1 MKKLIVLAFAA
12 LPLMFI
18 AQEKPVSA
26 TEKPNRPAAGEMR
39 PGGGGETIYSELII
53 NKSANGD
60 NAIRADFGKDAIATI
75 SDKETLKQIGD
86 LRSANFTNV
95 PDALNK
101 MSTAGFRYQQNYTIQ
116 DKEGR
121 NEVHMVFEKRVMS
134 RPEGG
139 AKPNPSAKP
148 APDAKPGKETPKIT
162 PAPAKEGAKGKEK
175 K

>member
-1 MKKLIVLAFAA
+1 MKKLLVIALAA
-12 LPLMFI
+12 LPMIFS
-18 AQEKPVSA
+18 AQDAPA
-26 TEKPNRPAAGEMR
+26 GAEKPNRPNPGEMR

-53 NKSANGD
+53 NKSPNGD
-60 NAIRADFGKDAIATI
+60 NSIRADFGRDAISGLT
-75 SDKETLKQIGD
+75 DKETLKQIGE
-86 LRSANFTNV
+86 LRSASYTNV

-101 MSTAGFRYQQNYTIQ
+101 MSGAGFRYQQNYTVQ

-139 AKPNPSAKP
+139 AKPNPTAKP
-148 APDAKPGKETPKIT
+148 APDAKPGKETPKLT